1 MLFTGVM
8 MIIMIMAM
16 TNLTTVSKTRMMIMD
31 MRATIMMNKM
41 TAIVMTVMTK
51 MANISSQKIER
62 EMSSEKCK
70 ENKQNKEIYVKYI

>member
-70 ENKQNKEIYVKYI
+70 ENNQNKEIYVKYI